1 MLEQSKHIIDNY
13 ISEVELLAENF
24 EANPVVDSLLCGTK
38 NIDDF
43 KLNNYIE
50 LTRILYEVKARTE
63 IVDNMYLYIKG
74 KEIVLS
80 STGVLSAKQFYNTN
94 DQYKKMEYSDFVE
107 NYLNDFHYKKFLGT
121 GISGKLGRSYITY
134 SQSLPKDNY
143 ENSGFKL
150 LVQLNPEW
158 FGNVFIHSKLKS
170 LQLIP
175 FIGFCCQHYDRN
187 L

>member
-63 IVDNMYLYIKG
+63 IVDNMYVYIKG

-107 NYLNDFHYKKFLGT
+107 NYEV
-121 GISGKLGRSYITY
+121 
-134 SQSLPKDNY
+134 
-143 ENSGFKL
+143 ENES
-150 LVQLNPEW
+150 
-158 FGNVFIHSKLKS
+158 
-170 LQLIP
+170 
-175 FIGFCCQHYDRN
+175 
-187 L
+187 